1 MSHTSPLKYFYGMNA
16 KISSSPEKT
25 ALNKIFPHIEDLT
38 LKSREFDA
46 FEDAITS
53 AKGLVHD
60 LTEHLN
66 ESVGQ
71 ALYKNVIELN
81 PRFSGHPTLSKEW
94 GPYEIAKLWIVPS
107 VVDLENPKGGISA
120 LALAQL
126 MEVPGEQVLVS

>member
-1 MSHTSPLKYFYGMNA
+1 MNTTPLKYFYGMNA
-16 KISSSPEKT
+16 KISLSPEKT

-46 FEDAITS
+46 FEEAVTS

-71 ALYKNVIELN
+71 AFYKNVTELN
-81 PRFSGHPTLSKEW
+81 PKFGGHPTTSKEW
-94 GPYEIAKLWIVPS
+94 GPYEIAKLWIVPAIA
-107 VVDLENPKGGISA
+107 DIDNPKSGISA
-120 LALAQL
+120 LALAQI